1 MAATRARC
9 GKNIFESLVFR
20 AQLCLHLL
28 ATIGWLRSQ
37 IKRAL
42 YREREA
48 RITGRPLTNTWLL
61 PALRCRPPRPASPM
75 GIVNSRS
82 SPVMGGKSPFR
93 SRCELSRRCQTH
105 LFLWNRDDFIT
116 MHLGYMATRSI
127 MDLNHDVARP
137 FIF

>member
-1 MAATRARC
+1 MTHRTSTPWPQPMQGAVKTFL
-9 GKNIFESLVFR
+9 KV
-20 AQLCLHLL
+20 HLL
-28 ATIGWLRSQ
+28 ATIVWLGSQ

-48 RITGRPLTNTWLL
+48 RITGRPHTNTWLL
-61 PALRCRPPRPASPM
+61 PALRCRLPRPASPM

-82 SPVMGGKSPFR
+82 SPVMGGKSLLR
-93 SRCELSRRCQTH
+93 RRCELSRRCQTH

-116 MHLGYMATRSI
+116 NHLGYMTTRSI

-137 FIF
+137 FLF